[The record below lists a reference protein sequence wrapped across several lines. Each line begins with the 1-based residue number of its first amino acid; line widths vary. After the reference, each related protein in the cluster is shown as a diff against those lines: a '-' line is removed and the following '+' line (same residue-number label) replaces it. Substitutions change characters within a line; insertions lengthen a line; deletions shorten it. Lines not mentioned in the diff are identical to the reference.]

1 MIPAEHRMVI
11 INSRM
16 YAYDKIKDKVI
27 KNQAD
32 FFKLT
37 NTNAVSHFKNKIVC
51 YNKLLGGVDNK
62 FKEVI

>member
-1 MIPAEHRMVI
+1 
-11 INSRM
+11 M

-51 YNKLLGGVDNK
+51 YNKLLGGGDNK
-62 FKEVI
+62 L